1 MWHFYLMTI
10 ELNNIQYPTDAS
22 GYLTNLNDWSVEL
35 AEKIAEKEQISLTA
49 EHWEIIYLVR
59 DFYQEYK
66 TSPAIRMLVKTMAQK
81 LVKKKATA
89 VIYNACFL
97 MVLQNKPLK
106 LQVCQNR
113 QNACNTFPVSKQKM

>member
-81 LVKKKATA
+81 FGEEKGNSRYSQRLFPDGPAKQATKIA
-89 VIYNACFL
+89 GL
-97 MVLQNKPLK
+97 PKPAKCL
-106 LQVCQNR
+106 
-113 QNACNTFPVSKQKM
+113 

>member
-49 EHWEIIYLVR
+49 EHWGNYLSGAGFLPR
-59 DFYQEYK
+59 IQNF
-66 TSPAIRMLVKTMAQK
+66 TSNSNAGKDNGTKIR
-81 LVKKKATA
+81 
-89 VIYNACFL
+89 
-97 MVLQNKPLK
+97 
-106 LQVCQNR
+106 
-113 QNACNTFPVSKQKM
+113 